1 MQECSMSTVL
11 SGYMI
16 IYPRVSKNGC
26 RGCEKLRSSA
36 KNAER
41 RKILTDIGMKEI
53 LVWSRSMFPKPPS
66 NTRRRS
72 KGRAAKNWFDSDDDI
87 DDTNS
92 LPSTEATLAGKD
104 EEEGAAPLQ
113 NQQPFGPLRTTTKV
127 STGEGRI
134 PAWSHGVSVTRQ
146 VIVETSSAVPPN
158 A

>member
-1 MQECSMSTVL
+1 M
-11 SGYMI
+11 
-16 IYPRVSKNGC
+16 
-26 RGCEKLRSSA
+26 RS
-36 KNAER
+36 N
-41 RKILTDIGMKEI
+41 
-53 LVWSRSMFPKPPS
+53 
-66 NTRRRS
+66 RS
-72 KGRAAKNWFDSDDDI
+72 KPNRGKPAKNWFDSDDDI

-146 VIVETSSAVPPN
+146 LIVETSSAVPPN
-158 A
+158 AYGSFK